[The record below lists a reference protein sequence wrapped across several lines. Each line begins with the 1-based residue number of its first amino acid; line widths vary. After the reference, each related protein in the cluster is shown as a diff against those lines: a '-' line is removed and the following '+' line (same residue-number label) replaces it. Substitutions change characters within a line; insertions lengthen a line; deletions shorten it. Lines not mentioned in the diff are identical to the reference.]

1 MMKPLADWGNEPTP
15 HALQAAL
22 QQCLPGFAEGR
33 LAIEAL
39 RVLKLRRSSSRRRH
53 PHPLTLC
60 LDLDVH
66 EPASARR
73 GVQRLYG
80 KAYRGGASAAAYAQ
94 ALAGVQAPAAFGA
107 ALAHWPAQDMLWW
120 AWPNDPGLPQLP
132 TLLDPQRLHAHLPPG
147 CAAVLEVQA
156 LRYEP
161 ERRATL
167 RCRLADGRVIF
178 GKCFAD
184 DLGTTV
190 LARFEEAWAMAA
202 RDPLAALV
210 AQPLG
215 LDAATRCFWQA
226 AAPGVPLLH
235 LPQADALPALRRLGP
250 ALARLHAMPPAPGL
264 AEESVAH
271 WLAEAQLR
279 ANKIARITPELAERA
294 QALVAQLSAA
304 AARLPAVAMCQ
315 VHGDFHPEQVW
326 VHEGRPLLFDFD
338 EFALGQPMADLAA
351 FVTKLQACGLPGADC
366 EARVQALLQ
375 GYAQAAP
382 EHWHPPWLQ
391 WHCTLQ
397 ALLQA
402 SRAFI
407 FQVPAWPQQVARR
420 LALAEGCAQA
430 LQEPLR

>member
-1 MMKPLADWGNEPTP
+1 MMPLADWGSEPTP
-15 HALQAAL
+15 QALQAAL
-22 QQCLPGFAEGR
+22 QQGLPGFAEGR

-60 LDLDVH
+60 LDLDVR
-66 EPASARR
+66 ELASTRR

-94 ALAGVQAPAAFGA
+94 ALAGVQAPVAFGA
-107 ALAHWPAQDMLWW
+107 ALAHWPSQDMLWW

-132 TLLDPQRLHAHLPPG
+132 TLLDPQRLRAHLPPG
-147 CAAVLEVQA
+147 CAAVVEVEA

-161 ERRATL
+161 EHRATL
-167 RCRLADGRVIF
+167 RCRLADGRVIY
-178 GKCFAD
+178 GKCFCS
-184 DLGTTV
+184 DLGATV
-190 LARFEEAWAMAA
+190 LARFEEAWALAA
-202 RDPLAALV
+202 RDPLAGLV

-226 AAPGVPLLH
+226 AAPGLPLLQ
-235 LPQADALPALRRLGP
+235 LPQAEALPALQRLGH
-250 ALARLHAMPPAPGL
+250 ALARLHAMPPGPGL
-264 AEESVAH
+264 AEQPNAH

-279 ANKIARITPELAERA
+279 ANKIARVTPELAERA
-294 QALVAQLSAA
+294 QALAAQLGAA
-304 AARLPAVAMCQ
+304 AARLPAVPMCQ

-338 EFALGQPMADLAA
+338 EFAWGQPMADLAA
-351 FVTKLQACGLPGADC
+351 FTTKLRASGLP
-366 EARVQALLQ
+366 EAASEAGIQGLLQ
-375 GYAQAAP
+375 AYGQAAP
-382 EHWHPPWLQ
+382 QHWHPQWLQ

-407 FQVPAWPQQVARR
+407 FQVPGWPQQVARR
-420 LALAEGCAQA
+420 LALAEGCARA
-430 LQEPLR
+430 LQETLR